1 MNSPELF
8 PSLLKIISALAV
20 TVGVMIV
27 VAYLFKKI
35 VKKGGGVI
43 NGREL
48 IKILSAKYL
57 GPKSSIMLIDVLG
70 KIMVVGISSSKIS
83 LLTEIV
89 DSESLEQLKDVQGQ
103 EGKSASFSDCLKGLL
118 KSSSSKLK
126 AQSSKIEGQD
136 A

>member
-35 VKKGGGVI
+35 VKKGGGAI
-43 NGREL
+43 NGGEL
-48 IKILSAKYL
+48 IKTLSVKYL

-70 KIMVVGISSSKIS
+70 NIMVIGVSSSKIS

-89 DSESLEQLKDVQGQ
+89 DSESLEQLKDIHGQ
-103 EGKSASFSDCLKGLL
+103 EGKSVSFSDCLKGLL
-118 KSSSSKLK
+118 KSNSSKLK
-126 AQSSKIEGQD
+126 VQS
-136 A
+136 

>member
-8 PSLLKIISALAV
+8 SSLLKIISALAA

-35 VKKGGGVI
+35 VKKGEGEI

-48 IKILSAKYL
+48 IKILSSKYL
-57 GPKSSIMLIDVLG
+57 GPKSSIMLINVLG
-70 KIMVVGISSSKIS
+70 NVMVIGVSSSNIS

-89 DSESLEQLKDVQGQ
+89 DSESLEQLKDVQGRK
-103 EGKSASFSDCLKGLL
+103 GKSVSFSDYLKRLL
-118 KSSSSKLK
+118 K
-126 AQSSKIEGQD
+126 
-136 A
+136 

>member
-35 VKKGGGVI
+35 VQKGEGTI
-43 NGREL
+43 NGGEL
-48 IKILSAKYL
+48 IKILSAKYI

-70 KIMVVGISSSKIS
+70 SIMVIGISNSRIS
-83 LLTEIV
+83 LLTEIL
-89 DSESLEQLKDVQGQ
+89 DSESLEQLKDIREEKV
-103 EGKSASFSDCLKGLL
+103 KNASFPDHLKRLLKGNSRVV
-118 KSSSSKLK
+118 K
-126 AQSSKIEGQD
+126 
-136 A
+136 